1 MDFPQHQIIE
11 DAASWSSCLE
21 TLKNEPK
28 IAIDLEANSLF
39 AYREQVCLIQ
49 ISIPGNDYIIDPLA
63 DFRFNELREILLNPS
78 IEKIFHA
85 AEYDLILLK
94 RQFRW
99 KLVNLFDT
107 MWAARILG
115 LPRCGLANLL
125 SDFYGVKHNKKHQKA
140 NWCRRPLSQDQL
152 TYAQIDTHYL
162 HQLRNDLSNRLDQA
176 GRRQE
181 AKEIFA
187 EQTNITLPTNSF
199 DPQSF
204 WRINGVRDLS
214 GRGRAIAK
222 ALNLFRNRLARKLDR
237 PPFKVFQDRT
247 LKELSKVAPVS
258 IDELAGIHGMSVGQ
272 VRRYGKSI
280 IMVIAEAQ
288 NGPIPERRKPTTPR
302 PPESVS
308 SRYDQLHNWR
318 KQRAKARGVESDVI
332 ISRDALW
339 TLAKN
344 NPKTPKDLEKLNIL
358 GPWRFQAY
366 GDELISLLDVL

>member
-1 MDFPQHQIIE
+1 MDFPQHQFIE
-11 DAASWSSCLE
+11 DAHSWSSCIEKLIH
-21 TLKNEPK
+21 EPR
-28 IAIDLEANSLF
+28 IAIDLEANSLY

-49 ISIPGNDYIIDPLA
+49 ISIPDKDYIIDPIA
-63 DFRFNELREILLNPS
+63 DFKFNELREILLNPS

-94 RQFRW
+94 RQFHW
-99 KLVNLFDT
+99 ELVNLFDT

-162 HQLRNDLSNRLDQA
+162 LQLRNDLSNKLAQVGRL
-176 GRRQE
+176 QE
-181 AKEIFA
+181 ANEIFA
-187 EQTNITLPTNSF
+187 EQTKITLPTNSF

-222 ALNLFRNRLARKLDR
+222 ALNLFRNRQARKMDR

-247 LKELSKVAPVS
+247 LMEVAKVAPGS
-258 IDELAGIHGMSVGQ
+258 IDEFDGIHGMSVGQ

-280 IMVIAEAQ
+280 ITVIAEAQ

-302 PPESVS
+302 PPEAVS
-308 SRYDQLHNWR
+308 NRYDQLHNWR

-344 NPKTPKDLEKLNIL
+344 NPKTLKDLEKINIL
-358 GPWRFQAY
+358 GPWRLQAY
-366 GDELISLLDVL
+366 GDEIITLLDAL